1 MPGVPYVGLPEL
13 YDVASSE
20 LTTAVNEAGDSLNP
34 VTSLGPEVTVS
45 CDAMYSFPE
54 TPS

>member
-1 MPGVPYVGLPEL
+1 MPYVGLPEL

-20 LTTAVNEAGDSLNP
+20 LTTAVNDAGEPLNS
-34 VTSLGPEVTVS
+34 VTSLGGEVTVS